1 MEKPKKPRLGSL
13 YKQDHGYGAQPEV
26 IMDTELSQKS
36 GLPGG
41 GGRV

>member
-1 MEKPKKPRLGSL
+1 MEKPKKPQLGSL
-13 YKQDHGYGAQPEV
+13 YKQDPMASV